1 MDFLPGTVPTS
12 PTLQLHR
19 YKYHNT
25 KSQKL
30 TNHPMD
36 TENLQTVLQNPT
48 FAYLQTMTQDH
59 LTTKLSHIRTMVL
72 QPYIIEPLSS
82 FLASYS
88 SSMPDL
94 LSIFLL
100 AIIIL
105 VSIKILDY
113 AYRVVVFWVT
123 LAFRLVFWGSI
134 LGLGCVGVENAGRDF
149 GWLWGVVYGFVGDF
163 QEKSKVAA
171 AAYAGNPK

>member
-1 MDFLPGTVPTS
+1 MDFLP
-12 PTLQLHR
+12 
-19 YKYHNT
+19 
-25 KSQKL
+25 
-30 TNHPMD
+30 
-36 TENLQTVLQNPT
+36 ENLQTVLQNPT
-48 FAYLQTMTQDH
+48 FTYLQTTTQDH
-59 LTTKLSHIRTMVL
+59 LTSKLSHLRTMVL
-72 QPYIIEPLSS
+72 QPYLIEPLST

-100 AIIIL
+100 AVIL
-105 VSIKILDY
+105 FISIKILDY

-134 LGLGCVGVENAGRDF
+134 LGVGWYVYSVGIENAGRDF
-149 GWLWGVVYGFVGDF
+149 GWIWGVVYGFVSDF

-171 AAYAGNPK
+171 AAYAKNAK